1 MERAM
6 RTWGST
12 VYRLALNQTQSPH
25 DAEDICQDVFL
36 RLLKDATAFKDDE
49 HLKAWLL
56 CVAINRCR
64 DLHRSAWKRRAELT
78 DAVPDAGREDPR
90 SDDAARAL
98 QDSELGRA
106 LGRLPDKMRL
116 IVHLHYYEGFSTEEI
131 ARLVH
136 CRARYGS
143 LAPEP
148 GSNATRE
155 DAGERGHPL
164 KRTGQSPE
172 QDQYRALMDD
182 IEMPGRVHDRVM
194 REAHRLRTAE
204 AVHAKPTR
212 RPRTC
217 NQSGYRTRRFV
228 TAVIAAA
235 CVLALASGVA
245 FAISQQLDNATAK
258 NSFALDAGTDDFGYG
273 GFTKVWR
280 SDPEIDPNNADNA
293 PDSGQRYLSVAHLFD
308 LV

>member
-1 MERAM
+1 MQPTLRQDDFMERAM

-78 DAVPDAGREDPR
+78 DA
-90 SDDAARAL
+90 L

-136 CRARYGS
+136 CAPATVRSRLSRAR
-143 LAPEP
+143 
-148 GSNATRE
+148 T
-155 DAGERGHPL
+155 
-164 KRTGQSPE
+164 
-172 QDQYRALMDD
+172 
-182 IEMPGRVHDRVM
+182 
-194 REAHRLRTAE
+194 
-204 AVHAKPTR
+204 
-212 RPRTC
+212 
-217 NQSGYRTRRFV
+217 
-228 TAVIAAA
+228 
-235 CVLALASGVA
+235 
-245 FAISQQLDNATAK
+245 QLGK
-258 NSFALDAGTDDFGYG
+258 MLGKG
-273 GFTKVWR
+273 G
-280 SDPEIDPNNADNA
+280 I
-293 PDSGQRYLSVAHLFD
+293 L
-308 LV
+308 

>member
-64 DLHRSAWKRRAELT
+64 DLH
-78 DAVPDAGREDPR
+78 
-90 SDDAARAL
+90 
-98 QDSELGRA
+98 DSELGRA

-136 CRARYGS
+136 CAPATVRSRLSRAR
-143 LAPEP
+143 
-148 GSNATRE
+148 T
-155 DAGERGHPL
+155 
-164 KRTGQSPE
+164 
-172 QDQYRALMDD
+172 
-182 IEMPGRVHDRVM
+182 
-194 REAHRLRTAE
+194 
-204 AVHAKPTR
+204 
-212 RPRTC
+212 
-217 NQSGYRTRRFV
+217 
-228 TAVIAAA
+228 
-235 CVLALASGVA
+235 
-245 FAISQQLDNATAK
+245 QLGK
-258 NSFALDAGTDDFGYG
+258 MLGKG
-273 GFTKVWR
+273 G
-280 SDPEIDPNNADNA
+280 I
-293 PDSGQRYLSVAHLFD
+293 L
-308 LV
+308 

>member
-1 MERAM
+1 M

-12 VYRLALNQTQSPH
+12 VYPPGPQPNAVPARRGRHLPRRVPAP
-25 DAEDICQDVFL
+25 AE
-36 RLLKDATAFKDDE
+36 DATAFKDDE

-136 CRARYGS
+136 CAPATVRSRLSRAR
-143 LAPEP
+143 
-148 GSNATRE
+148 T
-155 DAGERGHPL
+155 
-164 KRTGQSPE
+164 
-172 QDQYRALMDD
+172 
-182 IEMPGRVHDRVM
+182 
-194 REAHRLRTAE
+194 
-204 AVHAKPTR
+204 
-212 RPRTC
+212 
-217 NQSGYRTRRFV
+217 
-228 TAVIAAA
+228 
-235 CVLALASGVA
+235 
-245 FAISQQLDNATAK
+245 QLGK
-258 NSFALDAGTDDFGYG
+258 MLGKG
-273 GFTKVWR
+273 G
-280 SDPEIDPNNADNA
+280 I
-293 PDSGQRYLSVAHLFD
+293 L
-308 LV
+308 

>member
-131 ARLVH
+131 ARCLLRRFCYTVPRSTATAFH
-136 CRARYGS
+136 GRLPR
-143 LAPEP
+143 
-148 GSNATRE
+148 SNAGCSDCEGR
-155 DAGERGHPL
+155 ASAPL
-164 KRTGQSPE
+164 GQ
-172 QDQYRALMDD
+172 Y
-182 IEMPGRVHDRVM
+182 GR
-194 REAHRLRTAE
+194 L
-204 AVHAKPTR
+204 
-212 RPRTC
+212 C
-217 NQSGYRTRRFV
+217 S
-228 TAVIAAA
+228 
-235 CVLALASGVA
+235 
-245 FAISQQLDNATAK
+245 
-258 NSFALDAGTDDFGYG
+258 
-273 GFTKVWR
+273 
-280 SDPEIDPNNADNA
+280 
-293 PDSGQRYLSVAHLFD
+293 
-308 LV
+308 

>member
-64 DLHRSAWKRRAELT
+64 
-78 DAVPDAGREDPR
+78 
-90 SDDAARAL
+90 AL

-136 CRARYGS
+136 CAPATVRSRLSRAR
-143 LAPEP
+143 
-148 GSNATRE
+148 T
-155 DAGERGHPL
+155 
-164 KRTGQSPE
+164 
-172 QDQYRALMDD
+172 
-182 IEMPGRVHDRVM
+182 
-194 REAHRLRTAE
+194 
-204 AVHAKPTR
+204 
-212 RPRTC
+212 
-217 NQSGYRTRRFV
+217 
-228 TAVIAAA
+228 
-235 CVLALASGVA
+235 
-245 FAISQQLDNATAK
+245 QLGK
-258 NSFALDAGTDDFGYG
+258 MLGKG
-273 GFTKVWR
+273 G
-280 SDPEIDPNNADNA
+280 I
-293 PDSGQRYLSVAHLFD
+293 L
-308 LV
+308 

>member
-1 MERAM
+1 MQPTLRQDDFMERAM

-136 CRARYGS
+136 CAPATVRSRLSRAR
-143 LAPEP
+143 
-148 GSNATRE
+148 T
-155 DAGERGHPL
+155 
-164 KRTGQSPE
+164 
-172 QDQYRALMDD
+172 
-182 IEMPGRVHDRVM
+182 
-194 REAHRLRTAE
+194 
-204 AVHAKPTR
+204 
-212 RPRTC
+212 
-217 NQSGYRTRRFV
+217 
-228 TAVIAAA
+228 
-235 CVLALASGVA
+235 
-245 FAISQQLDNATAK
+245 
-258 NSFALDAGTDDFGYG
+258 
-273 GFTKVWR
+273 
-280 SDPEIDPNNADNA
+280 
-293 PDSGQRYLSVAHLFD
+293 
-308 LV
+308 